1 MEDGAP
7 DKALIV
13 GGLVSG
19 VRSGRPR
26 PTWTAVASRGR
37 ATFELRPTSQISRRS
52 KPEQPPSADRGWR
65 GCRTESLGERG
76 DHFEWRL
83 CDYVRTPL
91 GPLTRGYAGGTLICT
106 ENRVSGGSAL
116 SRLQK

>member
-19 VRSGRPR
+19 VRS
-26 PTWTAVASRGR
+26 TM
-37 ATFELRPTSQISRRS
+37 FEPL
-52 KPEQPPSADRGWR
+52 
-65 GCRTESLGERG
+65 
-76 DHFEWRL
+76 
-83 CDYVRTPL
+83 L
-91 GPLTRGYAGGTLICT
+91 GPLTRGYAAGDSDLT